1 MRSTKTDKILNLVG
15 GENKGEPVKNANPLV
30 RIPEPDEKPVV
41 FTKDTAGFQ
50 LINVTFLLMNEQ
62 LGPAMERFN
71 CCTCYKCAAAVT
83 AETLRHFPQIIVP
96 VKRKSDAEKVNKL
109 AAEHRAELTPILT
122 KAIITVK
129 SNPPNHNK

>member
-1 MRSTKTDKILNLVG
+1 MRTAKTDKILNLVG
-15 GENKGEPVKNANPLV
+15 DNSSEHNPLV
-30 RIPEPDEKPVV
+30 RIPEADEKPIV
-41 FTKDTAGFQ
+41 FTKNAAGFE

-62 LGPAMERFN
+62 LGQAMERFN

-96 VKRKSDAEKVNKL
+96 VNRKSDADKVNEL
-109 AAEHRAELTPILT
+109 AAKHRPELMPVLT

-129 SNPPNHNK
+129 SNPPHKSK